1 MQRVSPWE
9 CSFKPLQLKCLDT
22 LVSCLVCSEMSRK
35 VSSGSQKSPHQ
46 ANESLR
52 HWHWLTPHNRYTTP
66 VLRYGAIK
74 NPYCHSNVSQR
85 ATLEKRLLQ
94 KKAKRQKADSRTQK
108 QEFTHDRFFFWTHSN
123 VVNSHPNG
131 SVVIDLFCGDR
142 LGLVSQEYAQQQ
154 QQTLVAVDHTYRKRE
169 TVREGR

>member
-1 MQRVSPWE
+1 MNVTQ
-9 CSFKPLQLKCLDT
+9 C
-22 LVSCLVCSEMSRK
+22 
-35 VSSGSQKSPHQ
+35 
-46 ANESLR
+46 
-52 HWHWLTPHNRYTTP
+52 
-66 VLRYGAIK
+66 AIVK
-74 NPYCHSNVSQR
+74 
-85 ATLEKRLLQ
+85 KRSLQ

-108 QEFTHDRFFFWTHSN
+108 QEFRHDRFFFWTHSN